1 MSYVLGGKR
10 FETTTAVSDY
20 ARIILHR
27 ALPGFALEG
36 EDAAFVADLFSLHP
50 DAGRK
55 AGVGIEF
62 FYVGGI
68 SAWGTRNFLVYRSDS
83 SVDNFSI
90 KKCVAS
96 LTRTPEAV
104 SPSSP
109 LGQRHQTLHERNL
122 K

>member
-62 FYVGGI
+62 FYVGG
-68 SAWGTRNFLVYRSDS
+68 SPRGELGTSSCTEAIAPLTTSRSRN
-83 SVDNFSI
+83 
-90 KKCVAS
+90 AS
-96 LTRTPEAV
+96 P
-104 SPSSP
+104 
-109 LGQRHQTLHERNL
+109 H
-122 K
+122 